1 MAKFDD
7 MAPSLMGKLM
17 TDFQLNDIQAA
28 GILGNLGH
36 ESAGFT
42 AFHEFGQPEGK
53 GGYGWAQ
60 WTGPRREDFFRWCDG
75 QNLDRMS
82 DAASEGFLW
91 HELRTSEKAT
101 IPALQNATSLVD
113 AVRIFQEKFERAGIV
128 HYESRENWAQRAL
141 DAFNR
146 SLGIGG

>member
-7 MAPSLMGKLM
+7 LAPTLMGKLM
-17 TDFQLNDIQAA
+17 TDFELTDIQAA

-42 AFHEFGQPEGK
+42 AFHEFGQPEGQ

-60 WTGPRREDFFRWCDG
+60 WTGPRRRDFFAWCDEQG
-75 QNLDRMS
+75 LDRES

-91 HELRTSEKAT
+91 HELKNSERAT
-101 IPALQNATSLVD
+101 IPALRTATSLTD
-113 AVRIFQEKFERAGIV
+113 AVRIFQEKFERAGII
-128 HYESRENWAQRAL
+128 HYAGRQEWAERAL
-141 DAFNR
+141 AAFNR
-146 SLGIGG
+146 SLGIG